1 MSGGARRWTNSMSGG
16 EVLSPSA
23 MELLE
28 SLPPEY
34 VSAVTEALKSLD
46 LSPQDPLDDDHLTQ
60 IFREVSRSLGKAR
73 AYQALYEA
81 GVVRGAIRVK
91 AFVVGDAAVGKT
103 TFCVKLATGKFK
115 EEYKM
120 TVGVD
125 FYTLDLVSG
134 GRLVKLVLWD
144 LAGQERFGLV
154 RPNFYAGSSGGF
166 IAFALDR
173 PETLRSVPGWV
184 REMEENVGGRV
195 PAVLIGTKL
204 DLSPSLPEASNVAEE
219 LGLLGYVP
227 VSSKTGENL
236 MSAVR
241 MLISACVNI

>member
-1 MSGGARRWTNSMSGG
+1 MNGG
-16 EVLSPSA
+16 ETLGLSA
-23 MELLE
+23 IELLE
-28 SLPPEY
+28 SLLPEF
-34 VSAVTEALKSLD
+34 VSAVTEALKSLG
-46 LSPQDPLDDDHLTQ
+46 LSPGDQLDDDHLTQ

-73 AYQALYEA
+73 AYQALREA
-81 GVVRGAIRVK
+81 GVVRGITRVK

-103 TFCVKLATGKFK
+103 TFCVKLATGRFK

-125 FYTLDLVSG
+125 FYTLDLISG

-184 REMEENVGGRV
+184 REIEENVGRRV

-204 DLSPSLPEASNVAEE
+204 DLSPSLLEASNIAEE
-219 LGLLGYVP
+219 LDLVGYVP
-227 VSSKTGENL
+227 VGSKTGENL
-236 MSAVR
+236 MRAVR

>member
-73 AYQALYEA
+73 AYQAFHEA